1 MKDAA
6 RAHARCLP
14 PPHCGTR
21 VSAERGLRGKSS
33 QIFRER
39 RVTGARKY
47 GGLFHY
53 RQRADF
59 QNQTGVEPDP
69 ESTSDGPSTTD
80 LDGDNLFRIN
90 SCL

>member
-1 MKDAA
+1 M
-6 RAHARCLP
+6 LSEVY
-14 PPHCGTR
+14 G
-21 VSAERGLRGKSS
+21 EKSS
-33 QIFRER
+33 RIFRDK

-47 GGLFHY
+47 GGLKFHY

-69 ESTSDGPSTTD
+69 ESTSDGLGSTD
-80 LDGDNLFRIN
+80 LDGDSLYRIN